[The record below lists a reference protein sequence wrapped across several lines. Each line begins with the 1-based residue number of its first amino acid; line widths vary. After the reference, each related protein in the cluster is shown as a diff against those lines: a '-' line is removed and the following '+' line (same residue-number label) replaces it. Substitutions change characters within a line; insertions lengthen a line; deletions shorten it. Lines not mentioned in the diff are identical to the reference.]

1 MLFNKTSQNV
11 TFVWTFLI
19 VIHYGIVSLFTAKS
33 VNVEESRIMKNGSI
47 LRLINELPAK
57 CVYKTKY
64 EKKTVCFRKNCK
76 EFQFS
81 KLIKECDGVMYE
93 KKR

>member
-1 MLFNKTSQNV
+1 MIFNKTSQNV
-11 TFVWTFLI
+11 IFVWTFLI
-19 VIHYGIVSLFTAKS
+19 ASHYGIVSLSTARS
-33 VNVEESRIMKNGSI
+33 VNVEESQIMKNES
-47 LRLINELPAK
+47 INELPAK

-64 EKKTVCFRKNCK
+64 KKKTVYFRKDCK

>member
-11 TFVWTFLI
+11 IFVWSFLI
-19 VIHYGIVSLFTAKS
+19 FSHYGIVSLSTTKS

-47 LRLINELPAK
+47 LRIIDELSAK
-57 CVYKTKY
+57 CVYKTEC
-64 EKKTVCFRKNCK
+64 EKKRVCLRKNCK
-76 EFQFS
+76 EFHFS
-81 KLIKECDGVMYE
+81 KLIKACDGVMHE

>member
-1 MLFNKTSQNV
+1 MLFNKTSQSV
-11 TFVWTFLI
+11 VFVWTFF
-19 VIHYGIVSLFTAKS
+19 VISRNSITSLSMAKS
-33 VNVEESRIMKNGSI
+33 VNVEKSQILKKESI
-47 LRLINELPAK
+47 LKLINELPAK

-64 EKKTVCFRKNCK
+64 EKKTVCLRKSCK

-81 KLIKECDGVMYE
+81 KLIKDCDGVMYE